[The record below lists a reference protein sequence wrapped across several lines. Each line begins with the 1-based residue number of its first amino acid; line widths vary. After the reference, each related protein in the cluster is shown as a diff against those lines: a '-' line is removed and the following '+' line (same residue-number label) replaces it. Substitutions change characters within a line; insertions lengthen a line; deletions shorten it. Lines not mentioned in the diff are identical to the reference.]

1 MYNGIGLQTARGSGT
16 NGYVQTNKF
25 FVRPRNGGKP
35 LSGGKRFA
43 DDQDSHSLTVASGT
57 TEFVEKGTEN
67 VVFSTCDE
75 ERERVVF
82 QMGTSDAVRA
92 LKAAEIVCNDVA
104 AVDINM
110 GCPKAFSIQGGMG
123 AALLTKP
130 ELIHDILATL
140 KRNLDVP
147 VTCSFKDKEMEARS
161 ELNLKVYDIFK
172 EFMTGITKLEE
183 LGNAANTFLLR
194 FQQGLCLLKRSPMLT
209 SSTLIKNLIKSNET
223 RRLKSYIDFG
233 CINIDDAAKSTKA
246 LHTSI
251 SGLSDHLINAQSLLS
266 ELERLTDEAALAIE
280 TATTTQLDVESCDE
294 LRQVTSDEE
303 NEIVHFLQEPEVTE
317 YATVIA
323 VVYNMVKQNYVM
335 QEKIVRSLSL
345 KTSFDELDTYTMMWS
360 LRPFFCADLGGIF
373 VAACD
378 DVATKKKKKMEYRN
392 KLVLA
397 PMVRVGTLSFRMLAA
412 EYGADITYGE
422 EIIDHKL
429 VKCQRRINVAY
440 GTTEFVEKGTEN
452 VVFSTCD
459 EERERVVFQ
468 MGTSDAVRALKAAE
482 IVCKDVAAVDINMGC
497 PKAFSIQGGMG
508 AALLT
513 KPELIHDILAT
524 LKRNL
529 DVPVTCKI
537 RLLKS
542 PADTVEL
549 ARRIEK
555 LGVPALAVH
564 GRKVEDR
571 PRDPAKWDEIADVV
585 AALSIPVIANGDVL
599 EYDDFSRIKTATG
612 AASVMVARGA
622 MWNASVF
629 SPKGKS
635 HWEDVKKKYIRKSIL
650 WNNDVKSTKYTIK
663 EMIAHHSCLELAEGK
678 SLNKA
683 DTLADIAKLYE
694 LEDYYWTV
702 KNIRPLTHDLDSV
715 LRD

>member
-1 MYNGIGLQTARGSGT
+1 M
-16 NGYVQTNKF
+16 
-25 FVRPRNGGKP
+25 
-35 LSGGKRFA
+35 
-43 DDQDSHSLTVASGT
+43 
-57 TEFVEKGTEN
+57 
-67 VVFSTCDE
+67 E
-75 ERERVVF
+75 E
-82 QMGTSDAVRA
+82 
-92 LKAAEIVCNDVA
+92 
-104 AVDINM
+104 
-110 GCPKAFSIQGGMG
+110 
-123 AALLTKP
+123 
-130 ELIHDILATL
+130 
-140 KRNLDVP
+140 
-147 VTCSFKDKEMEARS
+147 RS
-161 ELNLKVYDIFK
+161 ELKKQIYDIFK

-183 LGNAANTFLLR
+183 LENAANSYLLR
-194 FQQGLCLLKRSPMLT
+194 FQQGLSFLQRPPIVT
-209 SSTLIKNLIKSNET
+209 SSKLMENIIKNNET
-223 RRLKSYIDFG
+223 RRLKSYIEAG
-233 CINIDDAAKSTKA
+233 CVNTHDAAQSTRA
-246 LHTSI
+246 LHTSLA
-251 SGLSDHLINAQSLLS
+251 GLSDHLIKAKSLLI
-266 ELERLTDEAALAIE
+266 ELEGLTDEAAIAIE
-280 TATTTQLDVESCDE
+280 TATKLSTQPQLGKEPSDE
-294 LRQVTSDEE
+294 LEQVTCDEE
-303 NEIVHFLQEPEVTE
+303 NETVPFLQEPEVTE
-317 YATVIA
+317 YATLIA
-323 VVYNMVKQNYVM
+323 VVYSMVKQNYAM

-345 KTSFDELDTYTMMWS
+345 KSSSGELDTYTMMWS
-360 LRPFFCADLGGIF
+360 LRPFVEDEVINRAWKYLASVVIFEFF
-373 VAACD
+373 VAAF
-378 DVATKKKKKMEYRN
+378 DVATNKTKMMDYQN

-397 PMVRVGTLSFRMLAA
+397 PMVRVGTLSFRILAA

-429 VKCQRRINVAY
+429 VKCERRINVAA
-440 GTTEFVEKGTEN
+440 GTTEFVEKGTDN

-459 EERERVVFQ
+459 EERNRVVFQ

-482 IVCKDVAAVDINMGC
+482 IVCKDVAAIDINMGC

-508 AALLT
+508 AALLS

-524 LKRNL
+524 LRRNL

-585 AALSIPVIANGDVL
+585 SALSIPVIANGDVL

-635 HWEDVKKKYIRKSIL
+635 YWEDVKKKYIRKSIL

-663 EMIAHHSCLELAEGK
+663 EMIAHHSCLELPEGK
-678 SLNKA
+678 SINKA
-683 DTLADIAKLYE
+683 DTLEDLAQLYE
-694 LEDYYWTV
+694 LGDYYWTV
-702 KNIRPLTHDLDSV
+702 KNIRPLTHDLHCI
-715 LRD
+715 L